1 MKTWARAEVKMI
13 VQEAGRRGGAKG
25 GPRVRELIEE
35 GRAYEMSKALVF
47 SSNFLPGEVIYL
59 KETSR
64 RAQDV
69 YLCPECSKPFEE
81 EVQLRVISMTFMKF
95 V

>member
-35 GRAYEMSKALVF
+35 GRAYE
-47 SSNFLPGEVIYL
+47 NE
-59 KETSR
+59 
-64 RAQDV
+64 
-69 YLCPECSKPFEE
+69 
-81 EVQLRVISMTFMKF
+81 
-95 V
+95 